1 MENVCMRQL
10 LSFLSLLLL
19 LALPAG
25 LRAEFVG
32 RVVIDPGHGGYDI
45 GIRSTGA
52 KEKEVTLALAKKTA
66 EVLDILD
73 RDVSL
78 TRKID
83 HYLSIDERRTLAGR
97 EKPDVFLSYHLS
109 DSDTFAVYVMWYAEK
124 DRDLSIQQYYSISSR
139 QRRYIH
145 ESGILAAVLEEAL
158 WKEFGKE
165 VYHREMS
172 LPALSSIG
180 APAVLIEF
188 PSRGID
194 YKEELERVAS
204 AIAVAL
210 LNYEEKE

>member
-10 LSFLSLLLL
+10 LSLLSLLLL

-52 KEKEVTLALAKKTA
+52 KEKELTLALAKKTS

-124 DRDLSIQQYYSISSR
+124 DYYSISSR

-145 ESGILAAVLEEAL
+145 ESGTLAAVLEEAL
-158 WKEFGKE
+158 WKEFEIK

-172 LPALSSIG
+172 LPVLSSIG

>member
-1 MENVCMRQL
+1 MRKL
-10 LSFLSLLLL
+10 LPSLCVFFL
-19 LALPAG
+19 LAFPSG
-25 LRAEFVG
+25 LRAEFIG

-45 GIRSTGA
+45 GIRATEV
-52 KEKEVTLALAKKTA
+52 KEKEFTLALAKKTA

-73 RDVSL
+73 RDVSF

-83 HYLSIDERRTLAGR
+83 HYLSIDERRTLASR
-97 EKPDVFLSYHLS
+97 AEPDVFLSYHLS

-124 DRDLSIQQYYSISSR
+124 DRDLTIQQYYSISSR

-145 ESGILAAVLEEAL
+145 GSGMLAAMLEQAL
-158 WKEFGKE
+158 WKEFEIK

-172 LPALSSIG
+172 LPVLGSVG

-194 YKEELERVAS
+194 YEEELERVAS
-204 AIAVAL
+204 AIAVGI
-210 LNYEEKE
+210 LNYEEEK

>member
-1 MENVCMRQL
+1 
-10 LSFLSLLLL
+10 
-19 LALPAG
+19 
-25 LRAEFVG
+25 
-32 RVVIDPGHGGYDI
+32 
-45 GIRSTGA
+45 
-52 KEKEVTLALAKKTA
+52 
-66 EVLDILD
+66 
-73 RDVSL
+73 
-78 TRKID
+78 
-83 HYLSIDERRTLAGR
+83 
-97 EKPDVFLSYHLS
+97 VFLSYHLS